1 MYFPGVD
8 PVAVL
13 RWTIVKTLIKSV
25 FAFVKAG
32 KTFRSRGGKS
42 RLTQ

>member
-1 MYFPGVD
+1 MFVFTGVD

-25 FAFVKAG
+25 FAFLKAG
-32 KTFRSRGGKS
+32 KSYRDRGGKS
-42 RLTQ
+42 IT